1 MTIQTETWWTDR
13 RTRVLGIAAAILVFG
28 FVELLW
34 TQAFP
39 LGHHHTGDTNN
50 LVAGARSA
58 LDCIDQGIWR
68 HCGHVPGNPGSGVFP
83 YALLQYLPAMFVVW
97 LGASDA
103 AVLGFLARISVLAF
117 AGCLGLVWLALR
129 QHPRLAAIGVLA
141 VLGSAATYQAT
152 SAFGEML
159 AALAVL
165 AAIVAVRSG
174 RPVTILATCLFACI
188 AKETLAPFVVLL
200 GLVAGRP
207 SDRWLPRRQVL
218 VPLLVGAGFGVL
230 LNIGFNLFRF
240 GSPRN
245 LNYLQSFRR
254 TPGIGLKLELLI
266 GEWTSP
272 VAGLLWT
279 WPIASG
285 LIVVVLGIGLVRLVQ
300 NPRSPMDWL
309 PSLAASGVAVAFT
322 ASLATWF
329 APFGW
334 SAYGHR
340 LAVPI
345 LPAVVLVCLLA
356 CSVEI
361 DEFLQRIGRR
371 ASSVVVAVLLLFVG
385 AWTQTAAPWTWRDSL
400 SEMRAGNP
408 ECNQPVMI
416 ETMADLYFECLTDLM
431 WPEDLSVRG
440 AALPAGSVPLSA
452 RAASLTAV
460 LALALVVTRPEVRPV
475 VSPETDATVDK

>member
-1 MTIQTETWWTDR
+1 MIAPLATS
-13 RTRVLGIAAAILVFG
+13 RTSQRAIGFATALLVFA

-34 TQAFP
+34 IQAFP
-39 LGHHHTGDTNN
+39 LGHLHTGDTDN
-50 LVAGARSA
+50 LVAGARTA
-58 LDCIDQGIWR
+58 LDCVDQGTWR
-68 HCGHVPGNPGSGVFP
+68 GCAHVPGNPGTGVFP
-83 YALLQYLPAMFVVW
+83 YPLLQYLPATFAVW
-97 LGASDA
+97 LGASDT

-117 AGCLGLVWLALR
+117 AGCLGLIWFALR
-129 QHPRLAAIGVLA
+129 ERPRLAALGVLA

-159 AALAVL
+159 AALVVV

-174 RPVTILATCLFACI
+174 RPATILATCLVACI

-207 SDRWLPRRQVL
+207 DDRWLPRRRVL
-218 VPLLVGAGFGVL
+218 VPLVIGAGFGVF

-254 TPGIGLKLELLI
+254 TPGIGLKLELFVA
-266 GEWTSP
+266 EWASP

-279 WPIASG
+279 WSIASG
-285 LIVVVLGIGLVRLVQ
+285 LIIVVLGIGLVRLVR
-300 NPRSPMDWL
+300 NPRNPVDWL

-322 ASLATWF
+322 AILATWF

-356 CSVEI
+356 CPI
-361 DEFLQRIGRR
+361 QIYEFLHHIGRR
-371 ASSVVVAVLLLFVG
+371 TSSVVVAILLLLVV
-385 AWTQTAAPWTWRDSL
+385 AWPQTAAPWTWRDSL
-400 SEMRAGNP
+400 SEMRAENP

-416 ETMADLYFECLTDLM
+416 ETMADLYFECLTDVT
-431 WPEDLSVRG
+431 WPEDLSVRR
-440 AALPAGSVPLSA
+440 AAFPDGSVPLSA

-460 LALALVVTRPEVRPV
+460 LGLALVVIWPERRPV
-475 VSPETDATVDK
+475 VSPETVAAVDK